1 MAVPSAEKFAPNTNL
16 KMLPPKDLDIFKNT
30 EIRLIIATPPV
41 TPIGDLAFFLLA
53 EKPEIV
59 SSFAHELKHW
69 YDAYKRVGGSKAPD
83 RARYQMSTHASFG
96 DVTPINDFFFALYFI
111 SGIESL
117 VRPSE
122 LASEMGVK
130 GVTKKEFYDFLTQSK
145 VFNKLKSIRDWTYE
159 EFRAELK
166 KYIPQI
172 KSLLKLTGVSTKG
185 KDEEQ
190 LINDVLR
197 IVLINA
203 SNWEAQE
210 LGGIVSNPQS
220 GADLLA
226 ILAGRPSVSDEDTKA
241 FEKQINVIH
250 RFKEDYEKYF
260 RYNEKLFHMLADS
273 AIKKI
278 SKVYSLIPSDEE
290 LTEVKIANR
299 EVWYKTYGYKG
310 KLDTKLK
317 RPKLK

>member
-1 MAVPSAEKFAPNTNL
+1 MAIPSAEKFAPNTNL
-16 KMLPPKDLDIFKNT
+16 KMFPSKDLDTFKNT
-30 EIRLIIATPPV
+30 EIRLIIAVPNV
-41 TPIGDLAFFLLA
+41 VSVEELMFFLLT
-53 EKPEIV
+53 EKPEII

-69 YDAYKRVGGSKAPD
+69 YDGYKRIGGSKAPA
-83 RARYQMSTHASFG
+83 RAQYIMSTNANFG
-96 DVTPINDFFFALYFI
+96 NVTPINDFFFALYFI

-122 LASEMGVK
+122 LASEMEVK
-130 GVTKKEFYDFLTQSK
+130 GITRKEFYDFLTQSK
-145 VFNKLKSIRDWTYE
+145 VFTKLKDIRDWTYDG
-159 EFRAELK
+159 FRADLK
-166 KYIPQI
+166 KYITQI
-172 KSLLKLTGVSTKG
+172 KSILKLTGMPTKG

-190 LINDVLR
+190 LIDDILR

-203 SNWEAQE
+203 SNWEASE
-210 LGGIVSNPQS
+210 LGRIISNPQS
-220 GADLLA
+220 IADIFASLT
-226 ILAGRPSVSDEDTKA
+226 GKPSVSKEDEKA
-241 FEKQINVIH
+241 FEKQVGIIH
-250 RFKEDYEKYF
+250 RFGENYEKYF
-260 RYNEKLFHMLADS
+260 KYNEKLFHMLADS

-278 SKVYSLIPSDEE
+278 SKIYSLIPSDEE